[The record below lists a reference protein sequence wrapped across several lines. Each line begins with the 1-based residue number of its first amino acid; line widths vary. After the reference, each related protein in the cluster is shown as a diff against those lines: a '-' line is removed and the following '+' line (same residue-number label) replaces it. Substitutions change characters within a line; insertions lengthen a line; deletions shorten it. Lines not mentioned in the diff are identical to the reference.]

1 MRKLLPYAKPNR
13 IEAGCDEA
21 GRGCLAGPVV
31 AAAVVLDADTANELA
46 LNDSKKLSA
55 KKRDELRIQIEAR
68 AISWSVSF
76 VSHDKIDE
84 INILQA
90 SFLAMRES
98 VDTLLI
104 RPDHILIDGNRF
116 VSSPTMPPHTCIIKG
131 DAKFASVA
139 AASIL
144 AKTHRDQFMRSKSL
158 EYPAYKWGSNFGYPT
173 KAHRE
178 AIETSGVSPLHRT
191 TFQLLPK

>member
-13 IEAGCDEA
+13 IEAGCGEA

-31 AAAVVLDADTANELA
+31 AAAVILDADTANELA
-46 LNDSKKLSA
+46 FNDSKKLSA
-55 KKRDELRIQIEAR
+55 KKRDELRIQIESR

-131 DAKFASVA
+131 DTKFASVA

-178 AIETSGVSPLHRT
+178 AIKTSGVSPLHRM